1 MLHQLIF
8 SSNGQSIGRCIA
20 LASEAGDDERAAGSN
35 PTDEGG
41 PGGIVDGRAGKQFE
55 KSQSTI
61 HAGTD
66 LD

>member
-1 MLHQLIF
+1 MM
-8 SSNGQSIGRCIA
+8 SA
-20 LASEAGDDERAAGSN
+20 AAGSN